1 MQVRDLSSLKVTKL
15 MSQII
20 RVHQLISTGT
30 GTADIR
36 VEHVIYVEQFGQN
49 LE

>member
-30 GTADIR
+30 ADIR